1 LLNAD
6 TRTGP
11 LQAQAEALSP
21 RAARIAA
28 SLLADEP
35 LLPPDLRAALH
46 TALVAGDADTG
57 GQPTWHRGDPD
68 GEAACRFVDACRIA
82 CAP

>member
-1 LLNAD
+1 MLSAD
-6 TRTGP
+6 TRAGP
-11 LQAQAEALSP
+11 LQVQAEALSP

-35 LLPPDLRAALH
+35 LVPTDLRAALH
-46 TALVAGDADTG
+46 TALVAGDADSDG
-57 GQPTWHRGDPD
+57 PPIWHRGDPD
-68 GEAACRFVDACRIA
+68 GEAACRFVDACRAA